1 MTWLQHWQP
10 CNTAMTVTQV
20 GVCGWEGLRHPPAH
34 SRKGYSVCVCLVSS
48 LCADEQ
54 STQAIMEGIANPL
67 GIPILFELLS
77 LHLHGT
83 AQDFVEIL
91 MAL

>member
-1 MTWLQHWQP
+1 M
-10 CNTAMTVTQV
+10 CA
-20 GVCGWEGLRHPPAH
+20 
-34 SRKGYSVCVCLVSS
+34 CLVSS
-48 LCADEQ
+48 LCVDEQ

-67 GIPILFELLS
+67 GIPILFESLS